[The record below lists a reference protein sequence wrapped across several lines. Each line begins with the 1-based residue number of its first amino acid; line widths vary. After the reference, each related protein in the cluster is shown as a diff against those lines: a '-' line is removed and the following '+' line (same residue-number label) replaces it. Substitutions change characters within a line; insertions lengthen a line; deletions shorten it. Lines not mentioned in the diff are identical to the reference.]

1 MAIDQTSSIMAV
13 VDFTLATGEYMGW
26 RTQSSTPSIGT
37 AAKMFTAASSNLL
50 SRFGLGNPIA
60 LITATMEHSAGA
72 LL

>member
-50 SRFGLGNPIA
+50 SRFGLGKQKSYHKGERA
-60 LITATMEHSAGA
+60 SQS
-72 LL
+72 